1 MDYQKLERLYYEYKF
16 ECISSEYNSKS
27 VEYVKIKLNKFIIET
42 MRSYMKDI
50 LDSEVQLPIST
61 KNRYKDFVSTRFN
74 EYIDEYVNINKNYR
88 LGRHTYYY
96 KEFIEIIKSDFISFL
111 NMKLKQSI
119 SPTLLNRLSKYY
131 PDGDMYKFLFSV
143 EQYIKGLE

>member
-1 MDYQKLERLYYEYKF
+1 MDYQKLERLYFEYKS
-16 ECISSEYNSKS
+16 ECISSEYCPES
-27 VEYVKIKLNKFIIET
+27 VEYAKIKFNKFIIET

-50 LDSEVQLPIST
+50 LDSEVELPIST

-88 LGRHTYYY
+88 LGRDTFCC

-131 PDGDMYKFLFSV
+131 PDCDMYKFLFSV
-143 EQYIKGLE
+143 EKYIKGLE